1 MVWDWMVFIGRRQSK
16 STFCSNKEQNFDN
29 DIFSIK
35 VYFRDGVVL
44 SDQQLQDYRKD
55 GIVIVDK

>member
-1 MVWDWMVFIGRRQSK
+1 MTMTK
-16 STFCSNKEQNFDN
+16 
-29 DIFSIK
+29 FSIK
-35 VYFRDGVVL
+35 VHSRDGVVL